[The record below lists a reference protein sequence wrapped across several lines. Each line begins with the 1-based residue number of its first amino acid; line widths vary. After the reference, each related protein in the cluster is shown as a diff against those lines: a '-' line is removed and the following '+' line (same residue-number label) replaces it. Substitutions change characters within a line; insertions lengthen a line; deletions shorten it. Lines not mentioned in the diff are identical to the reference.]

1 MESCTTHEE
10 TCIHKHFFLFKNN
23 RIFNQPIFQKSTFSS
38 FSTHLLIFLIIFS
51 RGSYVP
57 EPALTTWCRGIRG
70 SINLKILHLENTQLS
85 GRPFSLLCVA
95 LHHNRSVNELYL
107 SDNELNTTDMKSL
120 SFALKTNRVIG
131 HLDLR
136 NNNLQDSGVRELV
149 YGLNQQLQHYQNS
162 EEVKLKEKKEE
173 EEKEKD
179 LLENDAI
186 DKVSIGATSTNTEV
200 FLDGKE
206 EFFFVLDRDTE
217 SKWATHLNRV
227 KHSTLTRCQGNMFT
241 HALDSTQ
248 SVL

>member
-1 MESCTTHEE
+1 
-10 TCIHKHFFLFKNN
+10 
-23 RIFNQPIFQKSTFSS
+23 
-38 FSTHLLIFLIIFS
+38 
-51 RGSYVP
+51 
-57 EPALTTWCRGIRG
+57 
-70 SINLKILHLENTQLS
+70 
-85 GRPFSLLCVA
+85 VA
-95 LHHNRSVNELYL
+95 LHHNRSINELYL

-162 EEVKLKEKKEE
+162 EEVKLKERKEE

-200 FLDGKE
+200 FWW
-206 EFFFVLDRDTE
+206 F
-217 SKWATHLNRV
+217 
-227 KHSTLTRCQGNMFT
+227 
-241 HALDSTQ
+241 
-248 SVL
+248 